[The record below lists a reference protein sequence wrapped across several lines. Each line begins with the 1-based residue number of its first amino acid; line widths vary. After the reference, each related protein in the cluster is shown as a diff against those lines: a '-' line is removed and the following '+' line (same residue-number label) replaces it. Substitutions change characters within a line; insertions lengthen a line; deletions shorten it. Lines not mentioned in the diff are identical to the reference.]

1 MVGCFDQVSEES
13 GRQGQFSDWT
23 LNRERTSKD
32 DACDEI
38 QECGRSNDS
47 YDWENEGQQAK
58 EKLILSQ
65 AHRIVTVQNFSFLTG
80 LRVNYENVEQFK
92 KKTTRHSEYNETFW
106 QANE

>member
-1 MVGCFDQVSEES
+1 MLEMKFKNMAEVMIVMTGKM
-13 GRQGQFSDWT
+13 
-23 LNRERTSKD
+23 KD
-32 DACDEI
+32 GI
-38 QECGRSNDS
+38 N
-47 YDWENEGQQAK
+47 GQQAK

-92 KKTTRHSEYNETFW
+92 KKTTRHFEYNETFR